1 MPKRKSTR
9 PPFQRAQRPA
19 QLGILELER
28 FSQETLTRW
37 NALSEDLDELQAALY
52 FGILPEQRRLR
63 ESLLDAVRQSTPMTV
78 PLSRWARIVTYQ
90 YSTEPLSAAGS
101 LHGWGGRHPCSWI
114 RRHSLPIHQ
123 REGSLY
129 RRVPRPSAIW
139 IVYRVGRRSAKFRGT
154 HAARHRDW

>member
-1 MPKRKSTR
+1 VPKRKSTR

-78 PLSRWARIVTYQ
+78 PLTCPVSSDQ
-90 YSTEPLSAAGS
+90 
-101 LHGWGGRHPCSWI
+101 
-114 RRHSLPIHQ
+114 
-123 REGSLY
+123 
-129 RRVPRPSAIW
+129 
-139 IVYRVGRRSAKFRGT
+139 
-154 HAARHRDW
+154 